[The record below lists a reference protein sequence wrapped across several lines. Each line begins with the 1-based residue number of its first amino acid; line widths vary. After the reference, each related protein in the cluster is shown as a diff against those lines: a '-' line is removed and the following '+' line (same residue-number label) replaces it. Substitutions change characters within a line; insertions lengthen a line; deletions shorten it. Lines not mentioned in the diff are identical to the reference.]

1 MLDMRMLLYSLL
13 ACCSFTIINAC
24 KVKNDNYKDLGLNS
38 DVAVVFNVE
47 DKTAVIT
54 GEHPTA

>member
-1 MLDMRMLLYSLL
+1 MLLSCLL

-54 GEHPTA
+54 GEPSPYDT